1 LDVLEAIKGRRSI
14 GRTSDEEPPREAIE
28 ALLDAAVE
36 APNHRNN
43 QPWRFTVLS
52 GKAREQLGDAMAEGL
67 SARLVDVDA
76 EKATALVDGERT
88 KPLRAPF
95 VIAVASKRSED
106 PRIHP
111 LEDMQACSAAIQ
123 NMLLAAHARG
133 LAAQWRTGGAVA
145 DPIVKSHLGLN
156 KEDEIAGFIYVG
168 YAADGV
174 ETMLKPRLR
183 EYAEFTE
190 WRS

>member
-1 LDVLEAIKGRRSI
+1 MDVLEAIKGRRSI
-14 GRTSDEEPPREAIE
+14 GRTSDEEPPREDIE

-43 QPWRFTVLS
+43 QPWRFIVLT
-52 GKAREQLGDAMAEGL
+52 GKAREDLGNAMADGL

-76 EKATALVDGERT
+76 EKATALVNGERG
-88 KPLRAPF
+88 KPLRAPV

-133 LAAQWRTGGAVA
+133 LAAQWRTRGAVA
-145 DPIVKSHLGLN
+145 DPVVKSHLGLN
-156 KEDEIAGFIYVG
+156 AEDEIAGFIYVG
-168 YAADGV
+168 YAADGF
-174 ETMLKPRLR
+174 ETMLKPRVR
-183 EYAEFTE
+183 ESAEFTE